1 MCDFTIRI
9 CDFIIKI
16 IFYFNFLFLTLV
28 TLVYPVGMTC
38 HSLREVRAKNRYIG
52 VHYLELNLCYTDHSE
67 NLQLYLDRSG
77 AVMLTG
83 HSVDE

>member
-1 MCDFTIRI
+1 M
-9 CDFIIKI
+9 
-16 IFYFNFLFLTLV
+16 LV

-38 HSLREVRAKNRYIG
+38 RSLREVRAKNRYIG
-52 VHYLELNLCYTDHSE
+52 VHYLELNLYYTDHSE